1 MDRDLDLFAR
11 WRDGDERAGHELF
24 TRHFDEIYRFFEHK
38 VGAGADD
45 LAQRTFLAC
54 VTSRDR
60 FRGESTFRTYLFAIA
75 RHELLTY
82 LRRLPK
88 AEHVDFDITSMAQ
101 LVTSARGKLV
111 RAEELERLRR
121 ALAELPV
128 EQQLILELHYW
139 HGLDAGALADVF
151 ELEPTAVRMRL
162 SRARQALRTGLEA
175 DPAPAPGDDL
185 LSQALRAPE
194 S

>member
-1 MDRDLDLFAR
+1 VDGDLELFER
-11 WRDGDERAGHELF
+11 WRAGDERAGHELF
-24 TRHFDEIYRFFEHK
+24 TRHFEEIYRFFEHK
-38 VGAGADD
+38 IGGDADD

-75 RHELLTY
+75 RHELYSY
-82 LRRLPK
+82 LRKLTKSER
-88 AEHVDFDITSMAQ
+88 ADFEVTSLAQ
-101 LVTSARGKLV
+101 LVTSARGKLA
-111 RAEELERLRR
+111 RAQEIERLQR

-139 HGLDAGALADVF
+139 HGLDAAALADVF
-151 ELEPTAVRMRL
+151 ELEGTAVRMRL
-162 SRARQALRTGLEA
+162 SRARAALRERLA
-175 DPAPAPGDDL
+175 SDPAITGDDL
-185 LSQALRAPE
+185 LSQAVRAPE